1 MTLNEE
7 QITALVHI
15 ILYLHEE
22 EKADQE
28 QCGCE
33 DHMFFNVEKLKDA
46 LIDNGIDMDRELEI
60 FNSVNNEEGLP

>member
-15 ILYLHEE
+15 VLYLHAE

-28 QCGCE
+28 ECGCQE
-33 DHMFFNVEKLKDA
+33 HMFFNVDKLKDA
-46 LIDNGIDMDRELEI
+46 LINNGIDMESELEI
-60 FNSVNNEEGLP
+60 FNDLSNEERLP

>member
-1 MTLNEE
+1 MTLNED

-22 EKADQE
+22 ERADQE
-28 QCGCE
+28 ECGCE

-46 LIDNGIDMDRELEI
+46 LQNNGIDMDNELKMFNEI
-60 FNSVNNEEGLP
+60 TYDKET